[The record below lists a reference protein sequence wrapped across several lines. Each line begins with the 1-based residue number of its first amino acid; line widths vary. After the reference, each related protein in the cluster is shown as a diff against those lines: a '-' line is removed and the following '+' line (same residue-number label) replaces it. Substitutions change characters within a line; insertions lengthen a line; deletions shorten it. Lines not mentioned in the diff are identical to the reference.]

1 MVGKARFSAGPTPVE
16 AMADDLAEEEA
27 GTGAAPASRAK
38 AASERNRPGWDQ
50 LTSSW
55 AAVMGR

>member
-1 MVGKARFSAGPTPVE
+1 MVGKARFSAGPAPVE
-16 AMADDLAEEEA
+16 AMADDLAREA

-50 LTSSW
+50 LISSW